1 MKKIIE
7 RIFKKLGYSIHR
19 SIPKA
24 PAYSVDQV
32 VDVGVALGTDSLLQ
46 NYPKA
51 KFFLVEPNPEYFT
64 FIENKICKKYNALL
78 IKYGASDKIGKVNF
92 KLDKLNSEITN
103 GKSKDTAEIYISTLD
118 DILLNNVAFDMNS
131 KTLIKIDTEGHEL
144 AVLRGAIG
152 LLREARIEY
161 ICLELRISGVS
172 DSYNPT
178 DIFVFLNENNYCFER
193 IDKIA
198 FRGSR
203 ISYMDVT
210 FKKVDK
216 LN

>member
-7 RIFKKLGYSIHR
+7 IILKKFGYTIHR

-24 PAYSVDQV
+24 PVYAVDQV
-32 VDVGVALGTDSLLQ
+32 VDVGVAFGTDSLLQ
-46 NYPKA
+46 NYPKS

-78 IKYGASDKIGKVNF
+78 IKCGASDKIGKVNL
-92 KLDKLNSEITN
+92 KLDKLNSAITYGISTN
-103 GKSKDTAEIYISTLD
+103 TAEIHIRTLD
-118 DILLNNVAFDMNS
+118 DILLNNDAFNLNTN
-131 KTLIKIDTEGHEL
+131 TLIKIDTEGHEL

-152 LLREARIEY
+152 LIREARIEY

-172 DSYNPT
+172 DSYNPS
-178 DIFVFLNENNYCFER
+178 DIFVFMNEYNYCFER

-210 FKKVDK
+210 FRKSR
-216 LN
+216 